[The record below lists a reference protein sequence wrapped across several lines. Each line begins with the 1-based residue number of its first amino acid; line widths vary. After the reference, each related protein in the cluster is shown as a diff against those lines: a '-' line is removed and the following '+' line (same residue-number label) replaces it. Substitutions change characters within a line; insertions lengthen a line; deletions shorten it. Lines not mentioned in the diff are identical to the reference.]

1 MDISNLKP
9 GTIVSVKRG
18 NGKLIKAKLI
28 SKDERGVWVRLINF
42 HNTEVCVAE
51 VHPAV

>member
-1 MDISNLKP
+1 MDSSNIKP
-9 GTIVSVKRG
+9 GTIVSIKRG
-18 NGKLIKAKLI
+18 NGKMTKAKFI
-28 SKDERGVWVRLINF
+28 SKDERGIWVRFINF